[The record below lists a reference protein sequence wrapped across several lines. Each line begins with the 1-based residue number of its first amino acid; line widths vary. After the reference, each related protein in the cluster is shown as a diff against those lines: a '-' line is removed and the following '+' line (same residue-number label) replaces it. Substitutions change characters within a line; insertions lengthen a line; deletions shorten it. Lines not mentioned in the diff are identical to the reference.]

1 MKDIFLVDADDT
13 LLDFHGASALALKLA
28 FEQMNIV
35 WKEEYLE
42 QFRIFNASL
51 WEALERR
58 ELTRDALMENRFSW
72 FLPRLG
78 FEKVDGQKFNERFLH
93 SLATNP
99 IYIEGAQASLSALRT
114 IGRVYIVTNGTA
126 WIQKSRFEIANLY
139 SYADDTFVSDII
151 GVNKPAKGYTDYVIA
166 HIDGFS
172 KDRAVW
178 IGDSLSADIK
188 AANDAEIT
196 SIWFNP
202 QEKTASG
209 QVIPTYQAKNFEEV
223 LKIIKILN
231 QA

>member
-13 LLDFHGASALALKLA
+13 VFDFHGASEKALKIA
-28 FEQMNIV
+28 FHDCNIV

-42 QFRIFNASL
+42 KFRRINAGL

-58 ELTRDALMENRFSW
+58 ELTRGELMERRFP
-72 FLPRLG
+72 LYLKHLG
-78 FEKVDGQKFNERFLH
+78 LQNADVKAFNEKFLH
-93 SLATNP
+93 ALANNP
-99 IYIEGAQASLSALRT
+99 IYIDGAKNFLTELNKR
-114 IGRVYIVTNGTA
+114 GRVFIVTNGTE

-139 SYADDTFVSDII
+139 AYAENTFISDTI

-166 HIDGFS
+166 NIDGFS

-188 AANDAEIT
+188 AANDANIT

-202 QEKTASG
+202 KGKSILGEIMPDYVVKTFDEA
-209 QVIPTYQAKNFEEV
+209 
-223 LKIIKILN
+223 LKILEN
-231 QA
+231 AE